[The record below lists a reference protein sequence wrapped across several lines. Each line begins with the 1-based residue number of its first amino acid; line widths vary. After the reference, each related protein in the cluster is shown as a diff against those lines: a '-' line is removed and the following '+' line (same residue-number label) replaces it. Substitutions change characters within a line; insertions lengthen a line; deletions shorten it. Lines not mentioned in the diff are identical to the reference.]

1 MKEIRGILPPLTAP
15 LVNDKISINRFHK
28 NLEAFSRQEL
38 GGYVLLGSNGEA
50 VLLHEIEKE
59 QMIKAARLVVPDDR
73 VLIVGTGMETVNFTV
88 RMTRIAAD
96 NGADFAL
103 VITPHYYKKAM
114 NDDALIA
121 YYTAVAEKTKLPILI
136 YNVPGTTGVSI
147 SVAAVRELAKL
158 DRIVGIKD
166 SSGDLTYLL
175 NLCAALPPEFQII
188 CGNASIFA
196 SALLAG
202 ARGGILGI
210 ANAVPEPFIEIWR
223 RIGAGDAETAM
234 TLQKAVL
241 PVIRATIGE
250 HGVAGVKAAMDLR
263 GIYGGPP
270 RLPLLPCAKEAVQ
283 EMKKL
288 IEDLAERGI
297 IPSLTL
303 GK

>member
-15 LVNDKISINRFHK
+15 LVSDKISINRLHK
-28 NLEAFSRQEL
+28 NLEIFARQEL

-73 VLIVGTGMETVNFTV
+73 ILIVGTGMETVNQTV

-103 VITPHYYKKAM
+103 VITPFYYKKAM
-114 NDDALIA
+114 TDEALIA
-121 YYTAVAEKTKLPILI
+121 YFTAVAEKTKLPILI
-136 YNVPGTTGVSI
+136 YNVPATTGITISI
-147 SVAAVRELAKL
+147 AAVRELAKL

-166 SSGDLTYLL
+166 SSGDLPYLL
-175 NLCAALPPEFQII
+175 NLCAQLPRDFQIL

-210 ANAVPEPFIEIWR
+210 ANALPEPFIQIWR
-223 RIGAGDAETAM
+223 HVQAGEIEAAM
-234 TLQKAVL
+234 TLQKNMMHAV
-241 PVIRATIGE
+241 RATIGE

-263 GIYGGPP
+263 GLYGGPP
-270 RLPLLPCAKEAVQ
+270 RLPLLPCSKETVQ
-283 EMKKL
+283 DMRTV
-288 IEDLAERGI
+288 IEDLVAQGI
-297 IPSLTL
+297 IPGVQL